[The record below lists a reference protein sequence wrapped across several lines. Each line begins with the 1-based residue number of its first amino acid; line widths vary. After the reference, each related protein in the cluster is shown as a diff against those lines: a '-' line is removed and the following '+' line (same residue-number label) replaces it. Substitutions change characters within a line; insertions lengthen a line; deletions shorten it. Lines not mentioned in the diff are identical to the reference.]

1 MQDVKI
7 KFEKR
12 PADASLQ
19 LLKDF
24 ITFCQK
30 KLTLKLFPSMI
41 FHSKKI
47 EGMTTGSFDIEG
59 NQIHVLLA
67 NRLVVDVLR
76 TIAHELVHAKQ
87 KETGML
93 DIELPKVDPNDILG
107 DINTPYE
114 NEAYEKAGNFVK
126 EFCRLYERMSKDEL
140 YSLKESK
147 IIGKHKRSVAFSF
160 ESLYDEKL

>member
-1 MQDVKI
+1 MQNVNI
-7 KFEKR
+7 RFEKR

-24 ITFCQK
+24 IIFCQK
-30 KLTLKLFPSMI
+30 KLTLKSFPSI
-41 FHSKKI
+41 VFHSKKA
-47 EGMTTGSFDIEG
+47 EGMTTGSFDIDG
-59 NQIHVLLA
+59 NQIHVLLS

-107 DINTPYE
+107 DIDTPYE
-114 NEAYEKAGNFVK
+114 NDAYTRAGNFVK
-126 EFCRLYERMSKDEL
+126 EFCRLYAGMTKDEL
-140 YSLKESK
+140 YSLKENKLSKSK
-147 IIGKHKRSVAFSF
+147 I
-160 ESLYDEKL
+160 L